1 MSAQVYYMFLAKL
14 NGKRRPFWIEPA
26 EINPLNYL
34 LHVWVILTI
43 LKVCQTERRRPFW
56 IGQTEINPLNYL
68 LHVEVILAII
78 KLFIILFL
86 LCLWE

>member
-14 NGKRRPFWIEPA
+14 NGKG
-26 EINPLNYL
+26 
-34 LHVWVILTI
+34 
-43 LKVCQTERRRPFW
+43 RPFW
-56 IGQTEINPLNYL
+56 IGQAEINPLNYL

-78 KLFIILFL
+78 KLFIFLFL